1 MSFQSGLKILK
12 IKKKQVLLLLLAV
25 LASLGVLSYLARTN
39 VYLSGDLAA
48 SQWVQS
54 WRTPWIDRVMEGV
67 TSLGQTGVAAIIVSS
82 VVAPLILFRR
92 VKEAVFLAAAAIAV
106 SPMSWSM
113 KALMQSPRPP
123 ASVVEVIDTHNGY
136 GFPSGH
142 AMLVVAFY
150 GMLIILTAIH
160 VRPIWLRVAA
170 YTVFIGM
177 ILSTGLSRIYLGAH
191 WLSDVYGGYLFG
203 MVILLSLGL
212 AYSRWLIGEEKEVDS
227 LMTRESG
234 Q

>member
-1 MSFQSGLKILK
+1 MSAQLGLKI
-12 IKKKQVLLLLLAV
+12 KQKHVLLLLLGV

-39 VYLSGDLAA
+39 VYLAGDMAA

-67 TSLGQTGVAAIIVSS
+67 TSLGRSGAAAIVVSS
-82 VVAPLILFRR
+82 AVAPLLLFRR
-92 VKEAVFLAAAAIAV
+92 VKEAAFLAVSVIAV

-123 ASVVEVIDTHNGY
+123 ASVVEALDTQSGY

-142 AMLVVAFY
+142 AILAVAFY
-150 GMLIILTAIH
+150 GMLIFLTAIH

-170 YTVFIGM
+170 CTAFIGM
-177 ILSTGLSRIYLGAH
+177 ILATGLSRVYLGAH

-212 AYSRWLIGEEKEVDS
+212 AYSRWRGGEEKEVDG
-227 LMTRESG
+227 LMAGEPG